1 MAAELRDERFL
12 YMISCFR
19 PRLKKFIRVQPVL
32 DRLPSLSVEDREKV
46 RAAAL
51 QRGEVEGAEE
61 LLRAVERG
69 PRGCGWFHEFLQALE
84 HGGCGM
90 AACYVNPSLSQLP
103 SPAEEADHDLCVQ
116 LVQLLHSTLV
126 DSMRT
131 VQVAEKCL
139 EMGIFQDEDLDGVS
153 GLPTRPGSK
162 QRHRHRPLPGAVGQI
177 RNHD

>member
-1 MAAELRDERFL
+1 MAAELLDERFL

-19 PRLKKFIRVQPVL
+19 PRLKQFIRVQPVL
-32 DRLPSLSVEDREKV
+32 DRLPSLSAEDREKV
-46 RAAAL
+46 RAVAL

-84 HGGCGM
+84 QGGCGM

-139 EMGIFQDEDLDGVS
+139 QMGIFQDEDLDGVS
-153 GLPTRPGSK
+153 GLPTRPGTK
-162 QRHRHRPLPGAVGQI
+162 
-177 RNHD
+177 

>member
-1 MAAELRDERFL
+1 MAAECRDERFL

-19 PRLKKFIRVQPVL
+19 PRLKQVIRVQPVL
-32 DRLPSLSVEDREKV
+32 DRLPSLSAAEREKV

-84 HGGCGM
+84 HGGCSL

-103 SPAEEADHDLCVQ
+103 SPAEEADHDLCVH
-116 LVQLLHSTLV
+116 LLQLLHSTLV
-126 DSMRT
+126 DKMQT

-139 EMGIFQDEDLDGVS
+139 QMGIFQDEDLDRVS
-153 GLPTRPGSK
+153 GPSARPGAR
-162 QRHRHRPLPGAVGQI
+162 QRHRRWPPPRAVGYVGS
-177 RNHD
+177 RN

>member
-1 MAAELRDERFL
+1 MGEESRDERFL

-19 PRLKKFIRVQPVL
+19 PRLKQVIRVEPVL
-32 DRLPSLSVEDREKV
+32 DRLPSLSAEDREKV
-46 RAAAL
+46 RAAAR

-84 HGGCGM
+84 YSGCNL
-90 AACYVNPSLSQLP
+90 AACYVNPSQLP
-103 SPAEEADHDLCVQ
+103 SPAEEADHDLCVH

-126 DSMRT
+126 DKMQT

-139 EMGIFQDEDLDGVS
+139 QMGIFQEEDLDRVS
-153 GLPTRPGSK
+153 GPPIRPGTRWCR
-162 QRHRHRPLPGAVGQI
+162 RHWPLPRTVRQMGSH
-177 RNHD
+177 N